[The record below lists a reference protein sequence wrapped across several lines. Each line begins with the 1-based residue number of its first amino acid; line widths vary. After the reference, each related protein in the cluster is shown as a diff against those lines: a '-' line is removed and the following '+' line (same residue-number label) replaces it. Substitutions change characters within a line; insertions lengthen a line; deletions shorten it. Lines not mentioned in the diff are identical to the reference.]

1 MTLESTQFALLE
13 ECCSQSG
20 ASIAKQK
27 GILWE
32 GPVRRLTQPHVA
44 LRKCCWIAGYIARH
58 QQWGLYSMEGG
69 LRVHAMCQ
77 VSSEAKQVLSQLEAA
92 KADNV
97 ALVERLRYVQGYQSQ
112 SRRKGGPVQYAH
124 HQRLKDIVDHF
135 SRMH

>member
-1 MTLESTQFALLE
+1 
-13 ECCSQSG
+13 
-20 ASIAKQK
+20 
-27 GILWE
+27 
-32 GPVRRLTQPHVA
+32 
-44 LRKCCWIAGYIARH
+44 
-58 QQWGLYSMEGG
+58 MEGG